1 MTIAPI
7 AGPARAEKLLPVLLL
22 VTLAC
27 SSTTE
32 SLPTVTL
39 LVTNATCNAGQCTPI
54 QVLGFPSN
62 QPHTPGGFWSIDLGL
77 VTGPSA
83 CLTLPPSGEF
93 RVGNASSGATTV
105 YSWTV
110 ADPLALSAEPAPADR
125 LRAVPITGPFVPAG
139 ADGWSIILPGG
150 TSLSKA
156 RACTP

>member
-1 MTIAPI
+1 MTIATVP
-7 AGPARAEKLLPVLLL
+7 GPVRPEKFLPVLLL
-22 VTLAC
+22 ATLAC

-39 LVTNATCNAGQCTPI
+39 LVTNATCNTGQCTPI
-54 QVLGFPSN
+54 EALGFPSN

-77 VTGPSA
+77 VTGASA

-93 RVGNASSGATTV
+93 RVGNASTGASTV

-110 ADPLALSAEPAPADR
+110 ADSLALSAEPAPADR

-139 ADGWSIILPGG
+139 AAGWSIILPSG
-150 TSLSKA
+150 TGLSKS